1 MLIAELEIMFLF
13 VFVIKDT
20 LVTHSQ
26 AVTDQLLQHQDQR
39 LLILVD
45 QIHVVSMQN
54 AEKEMEQHLVHV
66 IQAYREIPMLNV
78 SMNVPSTQ
86 SVPLIL
92 PVFPTSAGIHAQE
105 FVEPMQ
111 HAGLQVIFHHVLVTQ
126 VTLET
131 HSQLAEELQHLDL
144 LQKQLIHAILHH
156 VEAMQFAQKE
166 IEELHVSASLTTLE
180 IHMLHADLSV
190 SSMLIALQQ
199 SNVEIFTV

>member
-45 QIHVVSMQN
+45 QILVVSMLN

-66 IQAYREIPMLNV
+66 IQAYREIPMLNA

-86 SVPLIL
+86 SVPLI
-92 PVFPTSAGIHAQE
+92 
-105 FVEPMQ
+105 
-111 HAGLQVIFHHVLVTQ
+111 
-126 VTLET
+126 
-131 HSQLAEELQHLDL
+131 
-144 LQKQLIHAILHH
+144 
-156 VEAMQFAQKE
+156 
-166 IEELHVSASLTTLE
+166 
-180 IHMLHADLSV
+180 
-190 SSMLIALQQ
+190 
-199 SNVEIFTV
+199 